1 LLCLEVL
8 FTKESFLKIES
19 VLINYLVLVGYG
31 LLLIKIELTIVK
43 EGRLNMK
50 RTKCKLKGSS
60 NMKKDTYVIA
70 ANGEKVFKQGFR
82 GFKGFSYHPTKGFK
96 KVSDYK
102 PD

>member
-1 LLCLEVL
+1 
-8 FTKESFLKIES
+8 
-19 VLINYLVLVGYG
+19 
-31 LLLIKIELTIVK
+31 
-43 EGRLNMK
+43 MK